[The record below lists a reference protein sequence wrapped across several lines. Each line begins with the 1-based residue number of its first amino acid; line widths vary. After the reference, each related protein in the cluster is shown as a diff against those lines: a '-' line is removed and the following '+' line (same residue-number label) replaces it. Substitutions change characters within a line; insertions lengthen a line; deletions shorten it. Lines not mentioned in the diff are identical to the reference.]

1 MHEESKSYPLP
12 LQTMPSLEM
21 CHHLTDLLAFRDFL
35 EHRCIETKN
44 TRIERYIEYLKQQ
57 VSTDCSPDPTRIFK
71 TSTEGPFEAP
81 IDWNL
86 YILREVHELM
96 WILKG
101 LKVHVPL
108 GLDTKLKTIVSGRD
122 FAALDADSHSRNT
135 QFELRIAS
143 YFCQAGY
150 DVDLSTETDII
161 ALSDSVAFYCECK
174 RVGSANQLQKRL
186 SDAKKQLCIRTPKK
200 LRNRDIFSCVA
211 ADVTKVAFAHNG
223 LTWGMTNEHSRDV
236 IQNKLIAIAEGLQ
249 RLPLFQDCRHL
260 LDYWLQI
267 HIPALVI
274 YPPTPST
281 RFSSFHIFKGGMDRK
296 ERRATK
302 AFCSLFESASFQGDP
317 REHQA
322 KPLTLRTSITLPK
335 GTSFGLR
342 SDLIADFLES
352 GKIDEKRKDDWVAR
366 IEINNKE
373 HFFSIFDFIM
383 VLPEFTEIFTDAAGF
398 RKAIEQNPSGTR
410 LELIMAMYRF
420 RFPYVELGD
429 DRGAEIHP
437 ITLTPTANG

>member
-1 MHEESKSYPLP
+1 
-12 LQTMPSLEM
+12 
-21 CHHLTDLLAFRDFL
+21 
-35 EHRCIETKN
+35 
-44 TRIERYIEYLKQQ
+44 
-57 VSTDCSPDPTRIFK
+57 
-71 TSTEGPFEAP
+71 
-81 IDWNL
+81 
-86 YILREVHELM
+86 
-96 WILKG
+96 
-101 LKVHVPL
+101 
-108 GLDTKLKTIVSGRD
+108 
-122 FAALDADSHSRNT
+122 
-135 QFELRIAS
+135 
-143 YFCQAGY
+143 
-150 DVDLSTETDII
+150 
-161 ALSDSVAFYCECK
+161 
-174 RVGSANQLQKRL
+174 
-186 SDAKKQLCIRTPKK
+186 
-200 LRNRDIFSCVA
+200 
-211 ADVTKVAFAHNG
+211 
-223 LTWGMTNEHSRDV
+223 
-236 IQNKLIAIAEGLQ
+236 
-249 RLPLFQDCRHL
+249 
-260 LDYWLQI
+260 
-267 HIPALVI
+267 
-274 YPPTPST
+274 
-281 RFSSFHIFKGGMDRK
+281 MDRK